1 MAVSSKH
8 KLIFNTADF
17 DIAPRINHNGSITVR
32 FQMPVSITLKNIPD
46 DIYQKLKAVAE
57 SNRRSLNSEAIVCL
71 EAVLKKPRLAASEHL
86 ARIRAITSDI
96 DTKQFKAR
104 DIDSF
109 KRAGRK

>member
-1 MAVSSKH
+1 
-8 KLIFNTADF
+8 
-17 DIAPRINHNGSITVR
+17 
-32 FQMPVSITLKNIPD
+32 MPVSITLKNIPD